1 MGNLIEKWAMND
13 LSRSQKEET
22 LTASEFMRR
31 ELTSLVVIKNAV
43 KISFHFT
50 LNRGQK
56 LSYRQSNADENG
68 ETESLTYC

>member
-50 LNRGQK
+50 LNGGQK